1 MRVHLQSQPM
11 NESRQQLNFQVPYIK
26 LMMDLNLKCKR
37 NYVVGDITNFAIGK
51 LTFFMNTGEYK

>member
-37 NYVVGDITNFAIGK
+37 NCIVGDITNFAIAK

>member
-1 MRVHLQSQPM
+1 M

-37 NYVVGDITNFAIGK
+37 NCVVGDITNFAIAK